1 MNTEPYAYTTVQ
13 LRNRDIAFIISA
25 LKLYDQHIALLNAG
39 VFPISEDE
47 LSDLNNDSMYLKGVR
62 RHLENVLASD
72 KDQQM
77 ATFSPSTNNQK
88 PISQHT

>member
-1 MNTEPYAYTTVQ
+1 MNTEPYAYKTVQ

-25 LKLYDQHIALLNAG
+25 LKLYDQHIVLLNAG

-62 RHLENVLASD
+62 RHLEDVLASD
-72 KDQQM
+72 KDKQRT
-77 ATFSPSTNNQK
+77 AFSPSTNNQK